1 MNVLSSSFSQ
11 ATRLLSLTTAAVF
24 LVIGCAP
31 TASVQSGEE
40 VQEEMDLPE
49 YSGPKANIAVGPCRD
64 KTGGSGR
71 FEVKTEE
78 GTREVSI
85 GGEIGSG
92 MSNMLVTA
100 LVNTDRFIVL
110 ESNSAVLEAMAQEQ
124 KIEGDSA
131 AQGKSQSADL
141 IVSCAV
147 TSFEPKASGG
157 EGGVVNLVGGWTG
170 TALSAISGGTEK
182 STATLDFRLVD
193 TDTRA
198 ILEAFNVEGA
208 ARDVSL
214 GGALVGAFS
223 GGAGLG
229 VFSNTPIEKA
239 IRIAILKA
247 VKEVSLE
254 TPERYFSEGTAA
266 ASDSLGES
274 TSEK

>member
-1 MNVLSSSFSQ
+1 MEISSSPLSRTTCFLTLF
-11 ATRLLSLTTAAVF
+11 AFAALLT
-24 LVIGCAP
+24 IGCSP

-40 VQEEMDLPE
+40 VQAEMDLPE
-49 YSGPKANIAVGPCRD
+49 YNGPKANIAVGPCRD

-110 ESNSAVLEAMAQEQ
+110 ESNSAVLEAMAREQ

-131 AQGKSQSADL
+131 AQAARQSADL

-147 TSFEPKASGG
+147 TSFEPNASGG
-157 EGGVVNLVGGWTG
+157 EGGVINLVGGWTG
-170 TALSAISGGTEK
+170 TVLSAVSGGTEK

-214 GGALVGAFS
+214 DGALIGAFS

-247 VKEVSLE
+247 VEEVALE
-254 TPERYFSEGTAA
+254 TPKRYFAEGTT
-266 ASDSLGES
+266 ASDSLEAS
-274 TSEK
+274 MP